1 MSFFSD
7 FEETYIDLNRFIL
20 HCLTYYIEFFFF
32 ENLTYLQNLV
42 FQTEQFLYTSLAL
55 AICEPKKS

>member
-20 HCLTYYIEFFFF
+20 HCLTYYIDFFVD
-32 ENLTYLQNLV
+32 NLTYLQNLV
-42 FQTEQFLYTSLAL
+42 FQTEQFLNTSLAL

>member
-20 HCLTYYIEFFFF
+20 HCLAYYIVFFVD
-32 ENLTYLQNLV
+32 NLTYLQNLV
-42 FQTEQFLYTSLAL
+42 FQTEQFLNTSLAL